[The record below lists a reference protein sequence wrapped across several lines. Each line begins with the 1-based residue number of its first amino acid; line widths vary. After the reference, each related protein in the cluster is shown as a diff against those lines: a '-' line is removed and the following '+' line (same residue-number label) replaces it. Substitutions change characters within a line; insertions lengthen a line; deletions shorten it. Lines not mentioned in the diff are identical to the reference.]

1 MKSFRFLALLLT
13 LVTATAASLSAQV
26 KASLVAADQFIQA
39 GKPFTVALRL
49 QHDPHWHTYWINPGT
64 GLATEIAWTLPEGF
78 KASDIQW
85 PVPKVLRDP
94 TGTVI
99 GNGYEDDLLL
109 PVTITPPADLKPDTV
124 VTLEARADWLMCED
138 VCIPGGEELQLT
150 LPVYAEEPAVN
161 GELGQR
167 LNAVVAE
174 LPDMPDEW
182 TATASRADKTITL
195 HVQPHQ
201 ADHTPTNLHFFADD
215 DLVGYDLPQT
225 VTANADG
232 SFTLKLQV
240 SAYGPDDATRLV
252 GLLKSDNGWMPD
264 GSLPALRIDVPF
276 TAPTEAMAA
285 GTTTTDAAPPATLG
299 LGTLAL
305 AFLGGLILNL
315 MPCVFPVLGI
325 KILGFVNQSGSD
337 KRKIVLHGVM
347 FTLGV
352 LLSFWALA
360 GALLALRAGGAQ
372 LGWGFQLQSPG
383 FVFGMAVFFLIFAL
397 NLSGLFEV
405 GLSATGAGAT
415 LQTRDGYTGSFFTG
429 LLATLVATPCS
440 APFLATALPAA
451 LALPTASAL
460 VVFTFIALGLSTP
473 YLLLS
478 LFPQAIKVLPRPGAW
493 METFKQFMAFPL
505 YATTGWLLWV
515 LAAQTSG
522 QETALR
528 NILFGLVL
536 VAMAAW
542 IYGRMGQAYGK
553 PAKQRTGVLLALV
566 LAVGGTWLG
575 WPKSAE
581 AAQAAAA
588 ASNEVV
594 WEKWSPEAV
603 AQAQA
608 EGRTIYV
615 DFTARWCFTCQTNKA
630 AVFAS
635 DEVLNEFAD
644 RNVLALKADWTS
656 KDPQITAEL
665 AKWNRSAVPFNLL
678 YRAGEPAPVILPEI
692 LTPGIVLDALRQ

>member
-1 MKSFRFLALLLT
+1 MKLSRFLALLLT
-13 LVTATAASLSAQV
+13 LVTAAVAPLSAQV
-26 KASLVAADQFIQA
+26 KASLVAADQSIQP

-64 GLATEIAWTLPEGF
+64 GLATEIAWTLPAGF
-78 KASDIQW
+78 EAGPIEW
-85 PVPKVLRDP
+85 PTPKVLRDRH
-94 TGTVI
+94 GAII
-99 GNGYEDDLLL
+99 GNGYEDDLFL
-109 PVTITPPADLKPDTV
+109 PVTITPPADLQPDTT
-124 VTLEARADWLMCED
+124 VTLRASADWLMCED
-138 VCIPGGEELQLT
+138 MCIPGSEKLQLT
-150 LPVYAEEPAVN
+150 LRVDTKEPATN
-161 GELGQR
+161 GQLGQR
-167 LNAVVAE
+167 LKAVVAD
-174 LPDMPDEW
+174 LPAMPAEW
-182 TATASRADKTITL
+182 TVTATRADKTITL
-195 HVQPHQ
+195 HVQPNQ
-201 ADHTPTNLHFFADD
+201 AGHTPANLHFFADD

-232 SFTLKLQV
+232 SFTLSLQV
-240 SAYGPDDATRLV
+240 SPYGPDTERLV
-252 GLLKSDNGWMPD
+252 GLLKSDNGWKAD

-276 TAPTEAMAA
+276 TAPAETAVA
-285 GTTTTDAAPPATLG
+285 GTTTTTDVAPPAALG
-299 LGTLAL
+299 IGTLAL

-347 FTLGV
+347 FTIGV
-352 LLSFWALA
+352 LVSFWALA
-360 GALLALRAGGAQ
+360 GVLLALRTGGAQ

-405 GLSATGAGAT
+405 GLSATGAGAS

-460 VVFTFIALGLSTP
+460 VVFTAIAVGLSTP

-478 LFPQAIKVLPRPGAW
+478 IFPQAIKVLPRPGAW

-515 LAAQTSG
+515 LAAQTSD

-536 VAMAAW
+536 IAMAAW
-542 IYGRMGQAYGK
+542 LYGRMGQAYGK
-553 PAKQRTGVLLALV
+553 PGKQRTGVVLALA
-566 LAVGGTWLG
+566 LAIGGTWFG

-581 AAQAAAA
+581 AAQAAAV

-603 AQAQA
+603 AKAQA
-608 EGRTIYV
+608 EGRTIYI

-635 DEVLNEFAD
+635 AEVLKEFAD

-678 YRAGEPAPVILPEI
+678 YRAGESAPTILPEI
-692 LTPGIVLDALRQ
+692 LTPGIVLDALRK